1 MTDKFDDSMILE
13 DVDMFRGSWRNFAG
27 AERPFNRAGSR
38 NFCIGLTDEYAEEL
52 SKRGYP
58 VKLRKPIDP
67 EDPYIP
73 YVKVFVSYKIKTPQV
88 MVITSRGKR
97 NLAEEDLN
105 VLDFAEVSKL
115 DLTIEPYDW
124 NVGEKE
130 GRKAMV
136 KKMYVTLVE
145 DELDRK
151 YYDVPDMEE

>member
-1 MTDKFDDSMILE
+1 
-13 DVDMFRGSWRNFAG
+13 
-27 AERPFNRAGSR
+27 
-38 NFCIGLTDEYAEEL
+38 
-52 SKRGYP
+52 
-58 VKLRKPIDP
+58 
-67 EDPYIP
+67 
-73 YVKVFVSYKIKTPQV
+73 